1 MLKKGVIAGLVLLV
15 AGSSM
20 LGYLLGVQK
29 KEQQLAAS
37 YRNKHASRIE
47 ECLERYNQWLETPSE
62 NRTLLPWG
70 LDESGKALSPA
81 QIKIEQ
87 RERLGADLEK
97 LAAGE
102 KDIHPFADQIYG
114 KNWRSELQAYK
125 KQKESREIASVASL
139 VAAALGGLI
148 VVFCSVFMMFQNV
161 LVKFYPALISITCF
175 YKNIFKG
182 KNKKIEDGQLHEQ
195 NTSVK
200 RKKEKHENVR
210 NNKLQTILGDSW
222 RDLSLDVSDE
232 PDPSFDKSMQPLEEV
247 ESVVAGSTKT
257 EPSGQIQ
264 ESPKETVPENPPS
277 QSQKNEK
284 DYESFSSAG
293 DEEEVQEE
301 QVELTQ
307 SSEPSYQVETN
318 FKSTEWSEKDL
329 ECDGQ
334 LALSVKQ
341 AAEEKPSEISD
352 TLKQLTQ
359 QVSAI
364 REYASDQQVKFK
376 KLQAGYDW
384 KIIKSFCLR
393 IIRCIDNIESRI
405 AQLSQEGV
413 DTVCLEEVRDELL
426 FSLESSGVE
435 QFRPELK
442 SEYRGLE
449 KSTEV
454 IKEREPA
461 PKPKLKGRIAKI
473 VRAGYQYCLNEDKIK
488 VVRTAQVKIYD

>member
-29 KEQQLAAS
+29 KEQQLATA
-37 YRNKHASRIE
+37 YRNKHASKIE
-47 ECLERYNQWLETPSE
+47 ECLERYNQWLETPSD
-62 NRTLLPWG
+62 NRTELPWG
-70 LDESGKALSPA
+70 LDASGKALSPA

-114 KNWRSELQAYK
+114 KNWRIELEAYK
-125 KQKESREIASVASL
+125 KQKEFREIASVASL
-139 VAAALGGLI
+139 VCAALGGLI
-148 VVFCSVFMMFQNV
+148 VVFCSVSMMLQNI
-161 LVKFYPALISITCF
+161 LVKFYPALKSIACL
-175 YKNIFKG
+175 YSNMFKR
-182 KNKKIEDGQLHEQ
+182 KNKEIKEDQPHKL

-200 RKKEKHENVR
+200 KKKKKREHVRK
-210 NNKLQTILGDSW
+210 NKLQTILGNSW
-222 RDLSLDVSDE
+222 RDLSFDVPDE
-232 PDPSFDKSMQPLEEV
+232 PAPSFDESMQPLEEV
-247 ESVVAGSTKT
+247 ESVVASSTKT
-257 EPSGQIQ
+257 EPSGKIE
-264 ESPKETVPENPPS
+264 ESSQDALPEKPPS
-277 QSQKNEK
+277 QSVNDQTDLEDLSNT
-284 DYESFSSAG
+284 DDA
-293 DEEEVQEE
+293 EVQEQ

-318 FKSTEWSEKDL
+318 FKTSEWTEKDL
-329 ECDGQ
+329 ESDGQ

-341 AAEEKPSEISD
+341 AAAESPNEISD

-405 AQLSQEGV
+405 YQLEQEGV

-426 FSLESSGVE
+426 FSLESSGIE
-435 QFRPELK
+435 QFRPDLK

-461 PKPKLKGRIAKI
+461 PKPKLKGLIAKI